1 MSDPPA
7 ASAPG
12 EVHAPSSRL
21 GKVAR
26 GGVLM
31 LGGSGVEAVFG
42 YALAL
47 VAARLLGKHDF
58 GLLNIGWQAIT
69 LAVIVSE
76 LGVPMA
82 VMRYVAVHDGEND
95 AAGAKGAAF
104 SGTAFAGA
112 LGVLIA
118 LVLAVGARTVAERF
132 FHKPD
137 LAPILPIMALQLPI
151 VAVSVTLLRVTQA
164 RGTMRYRVLVEK
176 LLLPASRLLFIG
188 LLVGLGFGLKGAAW
202 GSTLACL
209 TCLAAAAYFTAALA
223 RRAWGAARPR
233 WRELFRVLAY
243 AVPLV
248 LSAVALFGRRR
259 GIILALGISGTAGDV
274 GLYAAAE
281 RTALAGAMG
290 LNAIGSIFSPIAADL
305 YHRKQHAELHGIL
318 KTSAAWIV
326 MVVLPGAVFLAFFA
340 SEVMGT
346 FGKDFPAGYV
356 ALAILA
362 AAQIVNCTFGSV
374 DYLFAMAAKQWIAVI
389 DLSVFALASMGL
401 TFWLAPRYGVVGAA
415 VAGAIGLLG
424 PRATRVVEVAVL
436 MRMNPFGAGHLRI
449 AACVIPSA
457 LLALVWREVFAGVVP
472 AHAFWWL
479 FAPAYVVLYLA
490 LLPVLAREE
499 LNGLLSVVRRRRRRG
514 APTEEPQPAPD
525 ELPPPSTSPSA
536 DEDVAD

>member
-1 MSDPPA
+1 MVEICDYEGSRYRTEFWEGQGREYEDRAERIALRKLLPPHGRRLIEIGA
-7 ASAPG
+7 GYGRLADLYQG
-12 EVHAPSSRL
+12 YDEVL
-21 GKVAR
+21 
-26 GGVLM
+26 L
-31 LGGSGVEAVFG
+31 LD
-42 YALAL
+42 YALS
-47 VAARLLGKHDF
+47 
-58 GLLNIGWQAIT
+58 Q
-69 LAVIVSE
+69 
-76 LGVPMA
+76 
-82 VMRYVAVHDGEND
+82 
-95 AAGAKGAAF
+95 
-104 SGTAFAGA
+104 
-112 LGVLIA
+112 
-118 LVLAVGARTVAERF
+118 
-132 FHKPD
+132 
-137 LAPILPIMALQLPI
+137 LQ
-151 VAVSVTLLRVTQA
+151 QA
-164 RGTMRYRVLVEK
+164 RG
-176 LLLPASRLLFIG
+176 RLGNDRFH
-188 LLVGLGFGLKGAAW
+188 
-202 GSTLACL
+202 
-209 TCLAAAAYFTAALA
+209 Y
-223 RRAWGAARPR
+223 
-233 WRELFRVLAY
+233 
-243 AVPLV
+243 
-248 LSAVALFGRRR
+248 
-259 GIILALGISGTAGDV
+259 
-274 GLYAAAE
+274 
-281 RTALAGAMG
+281 
-290 LNAIGSIFSPIAADL
+290 IAADL